1 MRAKP
6 EFAIAIDIAASVCL
20 LIESRFVRERTS
32 LSNETRGARQYDRN
46 TVDAAPVVPPCMNES
61 RTLIVLASVLT
72 LIALVLFME
81 PQYLATPQVLGGI
94 IAAQI
99 LLVSVCK
106 YKQSFFWILMA
117 AFLWAGIDLPAS
129 GSWLQGRWIVL
140 AVGALAGLAI
150 YMRDSDHRFSLI
162 HLLALACVLSALV
175 SASVSAYPQ
184 EALLKSL
191 SLFLLFLYGVTG
203 ARMAVSLLEAEKFFR
218 TLLMGCEVAT
228 YMVAIVYFLL
238 RWPIFGNPNSL
249 GATMGVIV
257 VPVMFWGF
265 LCAESVMTK
274 RRLGFGLGLSI
285 ALLMSSYARAGIA
298 GAAVSCLL
306 VCIALRQYRLV
317 IGGLAASVAI
327 AALTVALAPR
337 PTGTPQDTHPASI
350 GSLFLYKGKPG
361 ESLMA
366 SRRGPWDQ
374 TVAVIKDH
382 PWFGSGFGTSVTGQS
397 ATYFELTRV
406 RFVDSRMAREH
417 GNSYLAIAEWSG
429 LIGVL
434 PFYLLILTIAS
445 KAKTALMR
453 LRRNGNIFSAAIPAA
468 AILVAG
474 LIDAGFEDWLF
485 AVGYY
490 LSVFLWGMAF
500 ILADLLESPAA
511 ADHGE
516 KAILISEPQF
526 TPLAVAQVPRTAFQ

>member
-1 MRAKP
+1 MH
-6 EFAIAIDIAASVCL
+6 
-20 LIESRFVRERTS
+20 
-32 LSNETRGARQYDRN
+32 
-46 TVDAAPVVPPCMNES
+46 ES

-72 LIALVLFME
+72 LIALVLFMQ
-81 PQYLATPQVLGGI
+81 PHYLATPQVLGGI
-94 IAAQI
+94 IVAQI
-99 LLVSVCK
+99 LLVSICK
-106 YKQSFFWILMA
+106 YRQSFFWILMA
-117 AFLWAGIDLPAS
+117 AFLWAGIDLPVS

-150 YMRDSDHRFSLI
+150 YMRDSDHRFSFI

-191 SLFLLFLYGVTG
+191 SLFLLFLYGATG
-203 ARMAVSLLEAEKFFR
+203 ARIAVPLLEPQKFFR
-218 TLLMGCEVAT
+218 KLLLGCEVAT
-228 YMVAIVYFLL
+228 YIVAIAYFIL

-249 GATMGVIV
+249 GATMGVVV
-257 VPVMFWGF
+257 VPVMLWGF
-265 LCAESVMTK
+265 LCAESVITK
-274 RRLGFGLGLSI
+274 RRLGFVLALSI

-306 VCIALRQYRLV
+306 VCIALRQYRLI
-317 IGGLAASVAI
+317 IGGMAATVAI
-327 AALTVALAPR
+327 AALTVALAPH
-337 PTGTPQDTHPASI
+337 PTGTPQDLHPASI

-382 PWFGSGFGTSVTGQS
+382 PWFGSGFGTSVTGQTT
-397 ATYFELTRV
+397 TYFELTRA

-434 PFYLLILTIAS
+434 PFYLLILTITS
-445 KAKTALMR
+445 QAKTALVR
-453 LRRNGNIFSAAIPAA
+453 LRHNGKIFSPAIPAA

-490 LSVFLWGMAF
+490 LSVFLWAMVF
-500 ILADLLESPAA
+500 ILADLLESPPAG
-511 ADHGE
+511 DHQE
-516 KAILISEPQF
+516 STILISEPEF
-526 TPLAVAQVPRTAFQ
+526 ATVAVQYQ